1 VLTFRSSPDYETKST
16 YMVTVEATDGTNTAT
31 RNVTVRVTTDAVV
44 PVTDGTLLARYAG
57 TDGVLE
63 LDDVFMAIDDYF
75 DYDDRITLEE
85 IYELVD
91 LYFES

>member
-1 VLTFRSSPDYETKST
+1 VKAYDGT
-16 YMVTVEATDGTNTAT
+16 YMNTRDVTVK
-31 RNVTVRVTTDAVV
+31 VTTDAVV
-44 PVTDGTLLARYAG
+44 TVTDGTLLARYAG